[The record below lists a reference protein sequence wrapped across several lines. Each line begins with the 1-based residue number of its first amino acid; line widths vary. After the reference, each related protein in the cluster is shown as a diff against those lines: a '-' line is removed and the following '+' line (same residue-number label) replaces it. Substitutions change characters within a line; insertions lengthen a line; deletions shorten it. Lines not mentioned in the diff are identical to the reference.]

1 MKIAEHAIGLKE
13 KLGPKK
19 LKQKGTNLN
28 GPINMNMFVILS
40 SGVCIMKSFEGDYE
54 CKRFG
59 LVMGGPH
66 TAYSIYLWIHILTFG
81 HTVVLQGNFTLL
93 SLLSQKG

>member
-1 MKIAEHAIGLKE
+1 MSFARDMEIAEDAIGFKE
-13 KLGPKK
+13 KLRPKR

-40 SGVCIMKSFEGDYE
+40 NGVCIMKSLGDYE

-66 TAYSIYLWIHILTFG
+66 STETMRLF
-81 HTVVLQGNFTLL
+81 LL
-93 SLLSQKG
+93 N